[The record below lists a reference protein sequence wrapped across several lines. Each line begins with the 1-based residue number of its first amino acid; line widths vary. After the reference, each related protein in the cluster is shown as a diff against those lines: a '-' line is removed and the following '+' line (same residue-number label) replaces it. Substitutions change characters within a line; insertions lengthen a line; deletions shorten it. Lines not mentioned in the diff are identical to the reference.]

1 MGQLL
6 PLNRK
11 LPESAPQAMPGATE
25 VSSPF
30 STRLQAYKTWR
41 TELTEAIQAY
51 QTWLEEQRLSDGEED
66 LRIYELIQELHT
78 DKLTVALT
86 AEFARG
92 KTELLN
98 AIFFADFKERLLPS
112 GAGRTTMCPTELQYD
127 DKLGPLIR
135 LLPIETRKTAITIR
149 EYKRTPIHWT
159 TIHILKANSASEVR
173 EAFLEVTRT
182 KKVPI
187 REAQELGLYAPGP
200 APSGVA
206 GGDGMVEIPVWRH
219 AVINYPH
226 PLLRQGLAILD
237 TPGLNAL
244 GAEPEL
250 TLSMLPSA
258 QAVIF
263 VLGIDTGVTRSDL
276 ELWTQHI
283 RGSRRQGHIVVLN
296 KIDTLWN
303 GLQDRASVEA
313 EIAGQVES
321 VARTLQIDARQVFPV
336 SAQKALLAKIKSDP
350 ALVADSKIGMLEA
363 HLSEQLIPA
372 RHAILRDR
380 VVHEMG
386 MRIESSSALL
396 HARISAH
403 EAQAR
408 ELRQLG
414 EKNLDAIQA
423 LVAQVR
429 SEKQRYDKELQGFE
443 LTRAELI
450 KRANGLL
457 AFVDMKSVDALIRE
471 TRRAMRDSWTTHGL
485 QTGMQIFF
493 TGAAERMRGVN
504 RAAEQIRKA
513 VEGIYERM
521 HVEYGLAR
529 VNPPPLSLAAY
540 YHEFTKLQEK
550 AEEFRTSPAT
560 LMTEQH
566 FVIEKFF
573 ITLVGHARANFQ
585 ACNDATKGWFKIVVA
600 PVFLQVQQHKAD
612 IERKLETLKK
622 IHEDMDSL
630 GERLA
635 EVEQERSALQGQ
647 LRTVE
652 QLLARI
658 QKPFE

>member
-11 LPESAPQAMPGATE
+11 PPEPAPQAAPGTALPG
-25 VSSPF
+25 PF
-30 STRLQAYKTWR
+30 SARLQAYQTWR

-51 QTWLEEQRLSDGEED
+51 QTWFEEQGLSDGEQD
-66 LRIYELIQELHT
+66 LRVYELIQELHT

-127 DKLGPLIR
+127 DKLGPFIR

-159 TIHILKANSASEVR
+159 TIHILKVNSASEVR

-187 REAQELGLYAPGP
+187 REAQELGLYTPG
-200 APSGVA
+200 SA
-206 GGDGMVEIPVWRH
+206 GATPGDGMVEIPVWRH
-219 AVINYPH
+219 AIINYPH
-226 PLLRQGLAILD
+226 PLLKQGLAILD

-303 GLQDRASVEA
+303 GLQDRASVEI
-313 EIAGQVES
+313 EIANQVES
-321 VARTLQIDARQVFPV
+321 VARTLHIDAHQVFPV
-336 SAQKALLAKIKSDP
+336 SAQKALLAKIKLDP
-350 ALVADSKIGMLEA
+350 DLAKDSKLGMLET

-380 VVHEMG
+380 VVHEMS

-396 HARISAH
+396 HAKISAH
-403 EAQAR
+403 ETQAR

-429 SEKQRYDKELQGFE
+429 AEKQRYDKELVGFE
-443 LTRAELI
+443 LTRAELV
-450 KRANGLL
+450 RQANGLL
-457 AFVDMKSVDALIRE
+457 AFVDMKSVDSLIRE

-485 QTGMQIFF
+485 QAGMQIFF
-493 TGAAERMRGVN
+493 KGAGERMHSVN
-504 RAAEQIRKA
+504 RAAEQIRKT

-521 HVEYGLAR
+521 HAEYGLAR

-540 YHEFTKLQEK
+540 YHEFMKLQEK

-573 ITLVGHARANFQ
+573 ITLVSHARMNFQ
-585 ACNDATKGWFKIVVA
+585 ACNDAAKGWFKIVVS
-600 PVFLQVQQHKAD
+600 PVFQQVQQHKAD

-622 IHEDMDSL
+622 IHQDMDSL

-635 EVEQERSALQGQ
+635 EVEQEKKTLQGHLQ
-647 LRTVE
+647 TVE
-652 QLLARI
+652 RLLVRI

>member
-11 LPESAPQAMPGATE
+11 PSEPVPQAAPGTAMLG
-25 VSSPF
+25 PF
-30 STRLQAYKTWR
+30 SARLQAYQAWR

-51 QTWLEEQRLSDGEED
+51 QTWFEEQGLSDGEQD
-66 LRIYELIQELHT
+66 LRVYELIQELHT

-127 DKLGPLIR
+127 DKLGPFIR

-187 REAQELGLYAPGP
+187 REAQELGLYTPGP
-200 APSGVA
+200 GSA
-206 GGDGMVEIPVWRH
+206 GAIPGDGMVEIPVWRH

-226 PLLRQGLAILD
+226 PLLKQGLAILD

-303 GLQDRASVEA
+303 GIQGRASVEA
-313 EIAGQVES
+313 EIASQVES
-321 VARTLQIDARQVFPV
+321 VARTLHIGAHQVFPV
-336 SAQKALLAKIKSDP
+336 SAQKALLAKIKLDP
-350 ALVADSKIGMLEA
+350 DLAKDSKLGMLEA

-372 RHAILRDR
+372 RHAIMRDR
-380 VVHEMG
+380 VVHEMS
-386 MRIESSSALL
+386 MRIESSSTLL
-396 HARISAH
+396 HAKISAH
-403 EAQAR
+403 ETQAR

-423 LVAQVR
+423 LVTQVR
-429 SEKQRYDKELQGFE
+429 TEKQRYDKELVGFE
-443 LTRAELI
+443 LTRAELV
-450 KRANGLL
+450 KQANGLL
-457 AFVDMKSVDALIRE
+457 AFVDMKSVDTLIRE
-471 TRRAMRDSWTTHGL
+471 TRRAMHDSWTTHGL
-485 QTGMQIFF
+485 QAGMQIFF
-493 TGAAERMRGVN
+493 KGAGERMHSIN
-504 RAAEQIRKA
+504 RAAEKIRKT

-521 HVEYGLAR
+521 YAEYGLAR
-529 VNPPPLSLAAY
+529 VNPPPLSLATY
-540 YHEFTKLQEK
+540 YHEFMKLQEK

-573 ITLVGHARANFQ
+573 ITLVSHARMNFQ
-585 ACNDATKGWFKIVVA
+585 ACNDAAKGWFKIVVS
-600 PVFLQVQQHKAD
+600 PVFQQVQQHKAD

-622 IHEDMDSL
+622 IHQDMDSL
-630 GERLA
+630 GEHLA
-635 EVEQERSALQGQ
+635 EVEQEKKTLQGHLQ
-647 LRTVE
+647 TVE
-652 QLLARI
+652 QLLVRI